1 MLGVCDTV
9 VGFPCLVVDLAGDG
23 ASSAIRFWQD
33 GVVNIQDQRLIG
45 IGELGAHA
53 DSDLIDTS
61 LFDRWDSEE
70 DCVASFPSVMIYMF
84 VVTIALLPLAS
95 AKRQE
100 Y

>member
-1 MLGVCDTV
+1 MLGVCDAI
-9 VGFPCLVVDLAGDG
+9 VGFPCLIVDLAGDG

-45 IGELGAHA
+45 IGELGAHT
-53 DSDLIDTS
+53 DSDLIGTS
-61 LFDRWDSEE
+61 FFDRWDFEE
-70 DCVASFPSVMIYMF
+70 DCVASFPSVMIYML